1 MLELT
6 RSAGGHTRLSPVLSL
21 AQTILRSTMGMELY
35 EMPQKWKQSDQ
46 LDAIRAERDAEQSQ
60 TQTQASG
67 SQRPSTQARGSQA
80 GRVSL
85 GAGRGGRGGLET
97 LEEEDEEEEE
107 DEDDGG
113 AGGVGTPQRGSA
125 TQAAAP
131 QGKKGKF
138 SLGEHSIY
146 AETAHCDGSGPTCA
160 CQPQKGS
167 KSHSKKSHSYETN
180 DQRKDHRST
189 SCAPSSAQNCKVPC
203 LTPNL
208 FLMALPAVKTP

>member
-1 MLELT
+1 MKCRRNGNSPTSWTLSGQNETQSSLK
-6 RSAGGHTRLSPVLSL
+6 RRRRRLVAKDHLH
-21 AQTILRSTMGMELY
+21 
-35 EMPQKWKQSDQ
+35 
-46 LDAIRAERDAEQSQ
+46 
-60 TQTQASG
+60 
-67 SQRPSTQARGSQA
+67 RPGDRKRG
-80 GRVSL
+80 
-85 GAGRGGRGGLET
+85 
-97 LEEEDEEEEE
+97 
-107 DEDDGG
+107 EDDGG

-167 KSHSKKSHSYETN
+167 KSHSKKLHSYETN